1 MEQYTDMINIFK
13 TQPEWM
19 QQDTRIGR
27 PIVVPSPGK
36 PGGDSLSY
44 NINADFMYD
53 RHRVMLPPDLIKDKT
68 ILDVG
73 CYMGAT
79 GAWALANGARHYTG
93 IDARQKDLEL
103 GAEIFKK
110 YFQKNQY
117 TLIETW
123 VEKYESKEKYDIVIA
138 SGVMYGVFDSFDFVK
153 RIANFSQDI
162 IIVDNVHPFN
172 GYRRLF
178 PNATDEQRQAVSK
191 TLSIIQPS
199 ERIRFNSKNEAKSI
213 RISASIISLQA
224 LILLMKNVGF
234 RYDDS
239 LYQSAEKEIEYYY
252 DIRKHNRY
260 MSKFVK
266 DNSTI
271 LNTYEKAL
279 DNPNTE
285 TVIKFWRK

>member
-1 MEQYTDMINIFK
+1 MINIFK

-53 RHRVMLPPDLIKDKT
+53 RHRVMLPPELIKDKT

-73 CYMGAT
+73 CCMGAT

-103 GAEIFKK
+103 GARIFKK

-123 VEKYESKEKYDIVIA
+123 AEKYEPKEKYDIVIA

-153 RIANFSQDI
+153 KIANLAQDI

-224 LILLMKNVGF
+224 LILLMKNVGY

-266 DNSTI
+266 DNSII

-285 TVIKFWRK
+285 TVINYERNTHD

>member
-1 MEQYTDMINIFK
+1 MINIFK

-36 PGGDSLSY
+36 QGGDSLSY

-53 RHRVMLPPDLIKDKT
+53 RHRVMLTPELIKDKT

-73 CYMGAT
+73 CCMGAT

-93 IDARQKDLEL
+93 IDTRQKDLEL
-103 GAEIFKK
+103 GEKIFKK

-123 VEKYESKEKYDIVIA
+123 AEKYEPKEKYDIVIA

-153 RIANFSQDI
+153 KIANFARDI

-224 LILLMKNVGF
+224 LILLMKNVGY

-266 DNSTI
+266 DNSII

-279 DNPNTE
+279 DNPTTE
-285 TVIKFWRK
+285 TVINYERNTHD

>member
-1 MEQYTDMINIFK
+1 MINIFK

-53 RHRVMLPPDLIKDKT
+53 RHRVMLPPELIKDKT

-73 CYMGAT
+73 CCMGAT

-103 GAEIFKK
+103 GARIFKK
-110 YFQKNQY
+110 YFEKNQY

-123 VEKYESKEKYDIVIA
+123 AEKYEPKEKYDIVIA
-138 SGVMYGVFDSFDFVK
+138 SGVMYSVFDSFDFVK
-153 RIANFSQDI
+153 KIADLAQDI

-224 LILLMKNVGF
+224 LILLMKNVGY

-266 DNSTI
+266 DNSII

-285 TVIKFWRK
+285 TVINYERNTHD

>member
-1 MEQYTDMINIFK
+1 MINIFQ
-13 TQPEWM
+13 TQPEWI
-19 QQDTRIGR
+19 QQDTRTGR

-44 NINADFMYD
+44 KITASFMYD
-53 RHRVMLPPDLIKDKT
+53 RHRIILPPELIKNKT

-110 YFQKNQY
+110 YFQTTQY

-123 VEKYESKEKYDIVIA
+123 AEKYQSKVKYDIVIA
-138 SGVMYGVFDSFDFVK
+138 SGVMYSVFDSFNFVK
-153 RIANFSQDI
+153 TIANFARDI
-162 IIVDNVHPFN
+162 IILDNVHPFN

-178 PNATDEQRQAVSK
+178 PNATDAQRQAVSK

-199 ERIRFNSKNEAKSI
+199 ERIRFNSKNENKSI
-213 RISASIISLQA
+213 RISASLISLQA
-224 LILLMKNVGF
+224 LILLMKNIGF

-239 LYQSAEKEIEYYY
+239 LYQLAEKEIDYYY

-260 MSKFVK
+260 MSKFIK
-266 DNSTI
+266 DDNTN

-279 DNPNTE
+279 DNPDTE
-285 TVIKFWRK
+285 TVIKYFSK

>member
-1 MEQYTDMINIFK
+1 
-13 TQPEWM
+13 
-19 QQDTRIGR
+19 
-27 PIVVPSPGK
+27 
-36 PGGDSLSY
+36 
-44 NINADFMYD
+44 
-53 RHRVMLPPDLIKDKT
+53 
-68 ILDVG
+68 
-73 CYMGAT
+73 
-79 GAWALANGARHYTG
+79 
-93 IDARQKDLEL
+93 
-103 GAEIFKK
+103 
-110 YFQKNQY
+110 
-117 TLIETW
+117 
-123 VEKYESKEKYDIVIA
+123 
-138 SGVMYGVFDSFDFVK
+138 
-153 RIANFSQDI
+153 
-162 IIVDNVHPFN
+162 VHPFN

-199 ERIRFNSKNEAKSI
+199 ERIRFNSKNEATSI
-213 RISASIISLQA
+213 KISASIISLQA

-266 DNSTI
+266 DNSII

-285 TVIKFWRK
+285 TVINY